1 MPSLCQKSASL
12 LWKSV
17 VQFSLQSMMKAYR
30 AHKNTLQPG
39 DVVPPSTSF
48 FDAMPEGKKAA
59 ERFLESV
66 RPPHL
71 PKRENAIFV
80 FEDEIQ
86 CRKWASQELRN
97 LYVVELKSNCILH
110 RADWC
115 WLSVIMG
122 GLVKN
127 DPQTAKYA
135 NNYWAGETTERP
147 VWELL
152 VASATVVEEIIIP
165 ELERNRLRCEAHGLP
180 DLRD

>member
-1 MPSLCQKSASL
+1 MPLLRQKSGSL
-12 LWKSV
+12 LWKSEA
-17 VQFSLQSMMKAYR
+17 QFSLPSMMKAYR
-30 AHKNTLQPG
+30 AHKSTLQPS

-48 FDAMPEGKKAA
+48 FDAMPENKKTA

-86 CRKWASQELRN
+86 GQKWASRETRY
-97 LYVVELKSNCILH
+97 LYVVELKTNCILH

-115 WLSVIMG
+115 WLSVIMDA
-122 GLVKN
+122 LMKN
-127 DPQTAKYA
+127 DPQAAMYA
-135 NNYWAGETTERP
+135 NNYWTGKPTERP

-152 VASATVVEEIIIP
+152 VASAIVMEEIIIP
-165 ELERNRLRCEAHGLP
+165 QLERNRLRCEAHGLP